1 MISLEFVEFDRNFL
15 ESSWKWLTD
24 DEIRILTGT
33 PFMTKRQQEDWFL
46 LLPFQVDY
54 YIWGVKYNGIP
65 IGACGIKHKTFDKG
79 EYWGY
84 IGEKKYWGRG
94 IGKKMLQYI
103 EQRARIMNLT
113 TLYLHV
119 STDNVRAFNLYCQF
133 GYLVISMNGNLV
145 KMNKQL

>member
-1 MISLEFVEFDRNFL
+1 MISLEFVEFDRNLL

>member
-65 IGACGIKHKTFDKG
+65 IGACGIK
-79 EYWGY
+79 
-84 IGEKKYWGRG
+84 RN
-94 IGKKMLQYI
+94 
-103 EQRARIMNLT
+103 R
-113 TLYLHV
+113 
-119 STDNVRAFNLYCQF
+119 
-133 GYLVISMNGNLV
+133 
-145 KMNKQL
+145 

>member
-119 STDNVRAFNLYCQF
+119 
-133 GYLVISMNGNLV
+133 
-145 KMNKQL
+145 

>member
-54 YIWGVKYNGIP
+54 YLWGVKYNGIP